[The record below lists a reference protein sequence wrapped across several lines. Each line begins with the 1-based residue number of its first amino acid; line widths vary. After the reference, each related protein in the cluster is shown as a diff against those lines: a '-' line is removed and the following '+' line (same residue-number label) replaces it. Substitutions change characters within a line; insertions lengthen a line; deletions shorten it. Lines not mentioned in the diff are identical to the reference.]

1 LEHDLDV
8 VGFGNVDYGH
18 KQKIEDLLIDVHT
31 FAPAQS
37 YLIPGG
43 KIGKFRD
50 MHSNCKWDAAD
61 LWLTRVADFKTAI
74 ATTIY
79 TKHLAGFSI
88 VDQKH
93 KSKDNDVS
101 QIFKD

>member
-1 LEHDLDV
+1 M
-8 VGFGNVDYGH
+8 DYGH
-18 KQKIEDLLIDVHT
+18 KEKIDDLLIGVHT

-37 YLIPGG
+37 YLIPGK
-43 KIGKFRD
+43 KISKFRD
-50 MHSNCKWDAAD
+50 MHTNCKWDAAD
-61 LWLTRVADFKTAI
+61 LWLTRVADLKTAI

-88 VDQKH
+88 VDQRH
-93 KSKDNDVS
+93 KSKDNDVA